1 MNDKINE
8 FKDALQEQM
17 DKELDEMPTFS
28 EKMAEH
34 IRGVYAKLFEEERK
48 WLEQK
53 WLEQKWKEEQS

>member
-1 MNDKINE
+1 MEENKINE

-28 EKMAEH
+28 EEMAEH
-34 IRGVYAKLFEEERK
+34 IRGVYVNLFEEERK

-53 WLEQKWKEEQS
+53 RKEEQS

>member
-28 EKMAEH
+28 EEMAEH
-34 IRGVYAKLFEEERK
+34 IRGVYANLFEKERR
-48 WLEQK
+48 WLELK
-53 WLEQKWKEEQS
+53 RKEEQS